1 MKLGEKLPA
10 FKLLGTDD
18 QQHNTQAYDDKEVV
32 VIIFTC
38 NHCPYARAYVG
49 RINELVEHYE
59 KRHVGFYA
67 ISSNDAK
74 RYPEDAFLNMVPMAK
89 ELNLEGKYLYDE
101 TQEVAMQFDAKRTPE
116 VFVFDKERKLVY
128 QGAIDDN
135 YQSENLVKE
144 SYLTE
149 TLNSLLNNQPLKHK
163 QTDPIGCTI
172 KWKQ

>member
-1 MKLGEKLPA
+1 MKLNEKIPA
-10 FKLLGTDD
+10 FKLLGTDNK
-18 QQHNTQAYDDKEVV
+18 QHSTDDYQDKEIV

-49 RINELVEHYE
+49 RIKEFVQEYE
-59 KRHVGFYA
+59 KRDVGFYA

-74 RYPEDAFLNMVPMAK
+74 QYPEDAFLNMVPMAK

-101 TQEVAMQFDAKRTPE
+101 SQEVARQYDAKRTPE

-135 YQSENLVKE
+135 YQSENLVKK
-144 SYLTE
+144 SYLKD
-149 TLNSLLNNQPLKHK
+149 TLESLLNHQPLKYR